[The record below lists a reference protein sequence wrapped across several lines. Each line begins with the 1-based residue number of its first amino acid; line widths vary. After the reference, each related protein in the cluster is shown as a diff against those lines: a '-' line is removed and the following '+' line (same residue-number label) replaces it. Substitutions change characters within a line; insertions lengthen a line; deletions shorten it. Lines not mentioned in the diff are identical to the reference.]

1 MKLIDRDALIRAYD
15 AAHVGPP
22 GGARKLMEEA
32 PVVAEVVHCRECRH
46 REALQDGESWHCKE
60 WDTEFYA
67 PHYSM
72 DRYFCADGEEKE
84 PEPEQNPERERE
96 QLCWKWER
104 RRLYGTWERNGHDE
118 YR

>member
-32 PVVAEVVHCRECRH
+32 PVAAEVVYCRECRH
-46 REALQDGESWHCKE
+46 RETLQDGESWHCKE

-72 DRYFCADGEEKE
+72 DRYFCADGKKKD
-84 PEPEQNPERERE
+84 N
-96 QLCWKWER
+96 
-104 RRLYGTWERNGHDE
+104 DE
-118 YR
+118 NQ